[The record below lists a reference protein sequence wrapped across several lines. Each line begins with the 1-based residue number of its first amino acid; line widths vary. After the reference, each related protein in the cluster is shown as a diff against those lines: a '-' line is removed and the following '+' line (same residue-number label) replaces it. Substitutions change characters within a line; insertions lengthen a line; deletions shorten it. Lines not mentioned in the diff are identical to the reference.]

1 MKLIFGERTALRRFE
16 ERMSDAEIAR
26 LYKWGRDEQVLRWS
40 GGTPTELSEHEFH
53 EHIRAER
60 LYGPSNRRAY
70 LIFARLPN
78 NKLELIGRLG
88 IFSIDWDKRQGEL
101 GIVIGEKNYWGHGY
115 GRDAVQTIVRHLF
128 ATSSLNRIYLYTF
141 ADNYRA
147 QHSFAAAGFREVSRG
162 RRYTPDIGEFDGIE
176 MQVTREEFE
185 EGRYAGAAQTPYG
198 AE

>member
-1 MKLIFGERTALRRFE
+1 MKLIYGERTALRRFE

-26 LYKWGRDEQVLRWS
+26 LYKWGRDDQVLRWS
-40 GGTPTELSEHEFH
+40 GGTPTELSEHEFR

-88 IFSIDWDKRQGEL
+88 IFGIDWDKRQGEL

-115 GRDAVQTIVRHLF
+115 GRDAVQTIVRHIF
-128 ATSSLNRIYLYTF
+128 STSSLNRVYLYTF
-141 ADNYRA
+141 ADNVRA
-147 QHSFAAAGFREVSRG
+147 QHAFAAAGFREVSRG

-176 MQVTREEFE
+176 MQVTREEYE
-185 EGRYAGAAQTPYG
+185 EGRYAQTVPNPYT